1 MPHLRFVRDKRGYE
15 NTYVVHSVRRRGKAR
30 QRILYWFRTPPN
42 VRVGRAALDEDAIRL
57 IEENNPDIEF
67 DWTKI
72 LESQPPAAP
81 PGEPA
86 DDRRRRMRGHPPG
99 GRRHATEEEPRE
111 APVPALAE
119 PSIASAE
126 EPEPIS
132 NTELPVIDSVVPD
145 VAEIGDVEPPALV
158 PVTVYHGGAD
168 VLVATAADEAPR
180 QSAVEAQLGSES
192 LNRIRA
198 RYAEISTRIRERA
211 GGDPARLEEMRR
223 AVEALN
229 PDAWV
234 TEAEITAGLQH
245 FDARLGEI
253 RRALGI
259 KRRRRSRRGGR
270 RRRRHGRD
278 PATVP
283 ASEATQVGANPES
296 SGPNDDVGEED
307 DESGSNGDE
316 FDPDET

>member
-1 MPHLRFVRDKRGYE
+1 LRFTRDKRGYE

-72 LESQPPAAP
+72 LESQPPPAAP
-81 PGEPA
+81 PVESH
-86 DDRRRRMRGHPPG
+86 DRRRRVRGQAPPAHGRAAQTEAVEASAVPPTPEPPG
-99 GRRHATEEEPRE
+99 VSVGPPDPIFAIEPHASDS
-111 APVPALAE
+111 AALDVPE
-119 PSIASAE
+119 
-126 EPEPIS
+126 
-132 NTELPVIDSVVPD
+132 
-145 VAEIGDVEPPALV
+145 VAEIEPPALV

-168 VLVATAADEAPR
+168 VLVATAPDEAPR
-180 QSAVEAQLGSES
+180 QSAVEARLGSEL
-192 LNRIRA
+192 LNRVRA
-198 RYAEISTRIRERA
+198 RYAEISARIRERV

-229 PDAWV
+229 PDIWV
-234 TEAEITAGLQH
+234 TEAEIAAGLQH

-270 RRRRHGRD
+270 RRHGRGHD
-278 PATVP
+278 QAAVP
-283 ASEATQVGANPES
+283 TGEAAPVS
-296 SGPNDDVGEED
+296 SSPDVLEAADELEVD
-307 DESGSNGDE
+307 DEETDVDE
-316 FDPDET
+316 SDSDH